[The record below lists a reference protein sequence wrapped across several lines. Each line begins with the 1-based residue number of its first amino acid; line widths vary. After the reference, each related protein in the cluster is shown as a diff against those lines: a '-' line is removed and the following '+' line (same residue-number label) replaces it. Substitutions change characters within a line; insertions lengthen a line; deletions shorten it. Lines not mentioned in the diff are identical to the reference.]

1 MMSWKSV
8 AATLSQRRR
17 ELLLAL
23 GIVLATVLSFV
34 IASGLHLAQPY
45 WSVITAAIVA
55 RTTATGA
62 VRSGFQRLLGTL
74 AGAALGFFAALGRGS
89 GLSDVVLLTLL
100 VAPLAVAA
108 ALRLELRA
116 ALVAGLIV
124 FSTTAAPAAPAEAAM
139 ARILEVSL
147 GAIVAALVSLGL
159 AIVARQ

>member
-100 VAPLAVAA
+100 VAPLA
-108 ALRLELRA
+108 
-116 ALVAGLIV
+116 
-124 FSTTAAPAAPAEAAM
+124 APAEAAM

-147 GAIVAALVSLGL
+147 GAIGAALVSLGL